1 MSIKKLEEKLVIII
15 VTFNGVQWIQK
26 CLDTCKGYHVIVVDN
41 ASTDATVEIIKSNYP
56 AVTVLEQDRNLGFG
70 AANNI
75 GMSYALSEG
84 CDYVF
89 LLNQDAYIV
98 PGCMEELVQVHKNNK
113 NLGVLS
119 PIQLNGT
126 GTQLD
131 DNFSMF
137 LKRYKTNEVILYDA
151 LKNQLKPFYPIEFVN
166 AAAWLIP
173 LKTLQVVGGFDPL
186 FFHYGEDRNYCQ
198 RVLFHAYYI
207 GVVTQAIIMH
217 DRGDRKVSKMIPYSN
232 KYYEE
237 FERYA
242 KVDWGDIRL
251 DDFEEKINHKISY
264 MNKQAYKSLIQF
276 DIKKFK
282 DLKNKK
288 KILLKLK
295 PQLIKSRNNNTVKNS
310 TYLNQ

>member
-1 MSIKKLEEKLVIII
+1 
-15 VTFNGVQWIQK
+15 
-26 CLDTCKGYHVIVVDN
+26 
-41 ASTDATVEIIKSNYP
+41 
-56 AVTVLEQDRNLGFG
+56 
-70 AANNI
+70 
-75 GMSYALSEG
+75 
-84 CDYVF
+84 
-89 LLNQDAYIV
+89 
-98 PGCMEELVQVHKNNK
+98 
-113 NLGVLS
+113 
-119 PIQLNGT
+119 
-126 GTQLD
+126 
-131 DNFSMF
+131 
-137 LKRYKTNEVILYDA
+137 
-151 LKNQLKPFYPIEFVN
+151 
-166 AAAWLIP
+166 
-173 LKTLQVVGGFDPL
+173 
-186 FFHYGEDRNYCQ
+186 
-198 RVLFHAYYI
+198 
-207 GVVTQAIIMH
+207 MH

-282 DLKNKK
+282 NLKNKK